1 MLMLMLMLKMTLMMV
16 MMVMV
21 MMVTLMQHNGG
32 MAAADLQKKS
42 ELAIARG
49 PNSSKPRSKL
59 RVNNDPPQ

>member
-1 MLMLMLMLKMTLMMV
+1 MLMLMLMLMLKMTLMMV
-16 MMVMV
+16 MMV
-21 MMVTLMQHNGG
+21 MVTLMQHNGG

>member
-1 MLMLMLMLKMTLMMV
+1 MVRMLMLMLMLKMTLMMV
-16 MMVMV
+16 
-21 MMVTLMQHNGG
+21 MVTLMQHNGG